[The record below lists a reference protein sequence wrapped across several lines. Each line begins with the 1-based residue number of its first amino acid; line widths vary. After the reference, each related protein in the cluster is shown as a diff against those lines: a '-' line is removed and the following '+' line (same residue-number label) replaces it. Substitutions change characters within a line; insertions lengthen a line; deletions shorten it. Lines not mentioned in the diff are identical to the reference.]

1 MICFFCGAK
10 ILISEIY
17 KNQKIAHIS
26 QCSRFIYLLRCNKCN
41 KNFDYKYLQKHK
53 ELFKNTLILI
63 GV

>member
-10 ILISEIY
+10 ILNSEIY
-17 KNQKIAHIS
+17 KKHKRAHIS
-26 QCSRFIYLLRCNKCN
+26 QCSRFIYLLHCNKCN
-41 KNFDYKYLQKHK
+41 KKFDYKYLQKHK

>member
-10 ILISEIY
+10 ISNSEINK
-17 KNQKIAHIS
+17 KNKMARIS
-26 QCSRFIYLLRCNKCN
+26 QCSRFIFLLHCNKCN

-63 GV
+63 DI